1 MCFVFLGFDTIVMAV
16 LNGRYE
22 WQDRILKARREIRKK
37 IEKSAVWFW
46 LHAHIRDI
54 LALFLLSKFMRET
67 RFKSPNSAYLTHIS
81 SFLT

>member
-46 LHAHIRDI
+46 LH
-54 LALFLLSKFMRET
+54 
-67 RFKSPNSAYLTHIS
+67 THIEIS
-81 SFLT
+81 WHCVVTIYARNEI